1 MKKLAVLG
9 LSTLLLLGC
18 NDDPRKLVLNS
29 KDDLNKYST
38 ELKTLSESE
47 KAYLLRYFLRQEFGR
62 LSGNVSQSNSLT
74 VADIIKEQ
82 QNFEAEFQAKKAVE
96 EQQKKLEQE
105 QKDKAFAEF
114 NQKYALSIKA
124 TEKAKD
130 MLGGELLNV
139 KLILKNNSGKVIIAV
154 QPTIQFLLDDDKLSL
169 SSVEPEKFEPAI
181 QPNSEGFFDYGIS
194 LDGIFAMK
202 AEKNPDKL
210 KAKFIQAEILFADG
224 SSEKIDFSK

>member
-9 LSTLLLLGC
+9 LSALLLLGC

-29 KDDLNKYST
+29 KDDLNKYSA

-62 LSGNVSQSNSLT
+62 LSGNVSQSKSLT

-114 NQKYALSIKA
+114 TQKYPLSVKSVKK
-124 TEKAKD
+124 EKSEFGREYLKI
-130 MLGGELLNV
+130 ELA
-139 KLILKNNSGKVIIAV
+139 IKNNSDKAIIAI
-154 QPTIQFLLDDDKLSL
+154 QPMIQYSLDDDKMNLFGIS
-169 SSVEPEKFEPAI
+169 PYKFEP
-181 QPNSEGFFDYGIS
+181 PLESNMEGKMDSSFSFDGM
-194 LDGIFAMK
+194 FAMK

-210 KAKFIQAEILFADG
+210 KAKFIKTEILFADG
-224 SSEKIDFSK
+224 SSEKVDFPR

>member
-9 LSTLLLLGC
+9 LSALLLLGC

-29 KDDLNKYST
+29 KDDLNKYSA

-62 LSGNVSQSNSLT
+62 LSGNVSQSKSLT

-82 QNFEAEFQAKKAVE
+82 QNFEAEFQAKKMAE
-96 EQQKKLEQE
+96 EQQIKLEQE

-114 NQKYALSIKA
+114 TQKYPLSVKSVKKGKSEFGREYLEI
-124 TEKAKD
+124 
-130 MLGGELLNV
+130 ELV
-139 KLILKNNSGKVIIAV
+139 LKNNSDKAIIAIK
-154 QPTIQFLLDDDKLSL
+154 PMIQYSLDDDKMNLLSIR
-169 SSVEPEKFEPAI
+169 PDKFEPPL
-181 QPNSEGFFDYGIS
+181 QPNTEGKMDSNFSFDDMFS
-194 LDGIFAMK
+194 MK